1 MTKFVDACKALE
13 GLDIVGEKISLIWAE
28 IRKVVQMATKC
39 KKPANVNE
47 TILPLMKPVTE
58 YVNSIRNA
66 RLDRKYDWHQKA
78 VIEMLAVISWIV
90 VLTPVTFVKES
101 IGSTDFWT
109 NKIRKEY
116 KGKDPAQIAFADTMK
131 ALILDLSAYCKEYH
145 LSGLM
150 WNPHGTPVKDY
161 VAPTKKSD
169 QSAEAT
175 TTAAAA
181 GGAAMADLVNE
192 LAKKKTS
199 DGTSAATGLRK
210 VSREQQT
217 WRKEYKKEDAAPV
230 VPVKKVTTKTAAP
243 KTSSKPRGPPVCEY
257 QSRGFKWV
265 IENQTKESNPN
276 GVCTVNVKD
285 SKEQAYIYRCE
296 NATIVIKGKI
306 KSIIA
311 DSCTRCNVVFDSAI
325 SACEIVNCKSV
336 QVQTLELCPS
346 FSIDKTDGCLVYLSK
361 ESLGVTSFVTSKSSE
376 MNVSWVDE
384 ASGDQKEAPI
394 PEQFVHKFV
403 NGSITSEVSDLYH

>member
-1 MTKFVDACKALE
+1 MDACKALE
-13 GLDIVGEKISLIWAE
+13 GLDIVGEKVTLIWAE
-28 IRKVVQMATKC
+28 IRKVVQMGTKC

-47 TILPLMKPVTE
+47 TILPLMKPVEE
-58 YVNSIRNA
+58 YMSFIGKSN
-66 RLDRKYDWHQKA
+66 LDRKYSWHKTA
-78 VIEMLAVISWIV
+78 IMEMLTVISWIIV
-90 VLTPVTFVKES
+90 PTPVTFVKDR

-150 WNPHGTPVKDY
+150 WNPHGIPVTDY
-161 VAPTKKSD
+161 VAPAEKPTTNESS
-169 QSAEAT
+169 QSAVAT
-175 TTAAAA
+175 TTAAAG

-210 VSREQQT
+210 VTREQQT
-217 WRKEYKKEDAAPV
+217 WRKEFKEGAAPV
-230 VPVKKVTTKTAAP
+230 VPVKKAPTKTSAT
-243 KTSSKPRGPPVCEY
+243 KTSAKPRGPPVCEY

-265 IENQTKESNPN
+265 IENQTKETNPN
-276 GVCTVNVKD
+276 GVCTVTVKD

-336 QVQTLELCPS
+336 QVQTLEVCPS
-346 FSIDKTDGCLVYLSK
+346 FSIDKTDGCLIYLSK
-361 ESLGVTSFVTSKSSE
+361 ESLGVTNFVTSKSSE